1 MSTADFQ
8 QQRVYDY
15 EAAVV
20 EPIAHFL
27 LSRDDIRALVDR
39 MCRLTG
45 TPVPDI
51 RFLGSTTIP
60 CKAVVG
66 PGVYRI
72 DIADWGR
79 TPPVVLHETAHLAQY
94 ADLAGRRELM
104 ARNHHGPVFVRLAID
119 IYSAFMDVDL
129 DVLEKLATAHGVVFA
144 PRRVNTTNFTSVSF

>member
-1 MSTADFQ
+1 MSVADQ
-8 QQRVYDY
+8 TQRVYDY
-15 EAAVV
+15 EAEVV
-20 EPIAHFL
+20 EPIARFL
-27 LSRDDIRALVDR
+27 LSREEIRALVDR

-66 PGVYRI
+66 PGVYRL

-79 TPPVVLHETAHLAQY
+79 TPPVVLHETAHLAQF
-94 ADLAGRRELM
+94 ADPHGRRELM

-119 IYSAFMDVDL
+119 LYAAFMDVDV
-129 DVLEKLATAHGVVFA
+129 DTLERLAIARGVEFA
-144 PRRVNTTNFTSVSF
+144 PRRVKSTNFTQIAF

>member
-1 MSTADFQ
+1 MPSADYQ

-15 EAAVV
+15 EAEAV

-45 TPVPDI
+45 TPVPDV

-60 CKAVVG
+60 CKAVIG
-66 PGVYRI
+66 PGVYRL

-79 TPPVVLHETAHLAQY
+79 TPPVVLHETAHLAQF
-94 ADLAGRRELM
+94 ADSEGRRELM
-104 ARNHHGPVFVRLAID
+104 AGVHHGPVFMRLAID
-119 IYSAFMDVDL
+119 IYSLFMDVDL
-129 DVLEKLATAHGVVFA
+129 ATLERLAIAHGIDFA
-144 PRRVNTTNFTSVSF
+144 PRRVKTTNFTGLKF